1 VIDIYIILTHSFIS
15 FCNYRMEQHY
25 GAFPFPSGEEKC
37 LSRGQRLTDRMMDY
51 MALAIQKTLDDGTR
65 SIHIIPSFITVG
77 LSVFPCDDD
86 VYNTFDFV
94 ILIMNQNDHW
104 FLLIYEPAMSK
115 FHLLDTVESEEY
127 SPIDFQLLPIG
138 DHDIV
143 EDYYGQI
150 PHQSGSA
157 TNCGILTLINLSRF
171 IADKPLVYD
180 GSPARIN
187 GIIRPFLSSILPTL
201 KKSRIINNLTL
212 LLE

>member
-1 VIDIYIILTHSFIS
+1 
-15 FCNYRMEQHY
+15 MEQFY

-51 MALAIQKTLDDGTR
+51 MALVIQKALDDGTR

-77 LSVFPCDDD
+77 LSAFPCDDD
-86 VYNTFDFV
+86 IYNTYDFV

-138 DHDIV
+138 DDDIV

-150 PHQSGSA
+150 PHQGNST
-157 TNCGILTLINLSRF
+157 TNCGILTLINLARF

-180 GSPARIN
+180 GSPTRIN
-187 GIIRPFLSSILPTL
+187 GIVRPFLSSILPTL
-201 KKSRIINNLTL
+201 KKSRIIDKIHLTL

>member
-1 VIDIYIILTHSFIS
+1 
-15 FCNYRMEQHY
+15 MEQHY

-51 MALAIQKTLDDGTR
+51 IALAIQKTFDDGTR

-77 LSVFPCDDD
+77 LSVFPCDD
-86 VYNTFDFV
+86 VYNIFDFV
-94 ILIMNQNDHW
+94 ILIMNQNDPW

-115 FHLLDTVESEEY
+115 FHLLDTVESEEH

-138 DHDIV
+138 DHDII
-143 EDYYGQI
+143 EDYYGHI

-157 TNCGILTLINLSRF
+157 TNCGILTLINLARF

-187 GIIRPFLSSILPTL
+187 GIVRPFLSSILPAL
-201 KKSRIINNLTL
+201 KKSRIINDLTL

>member
-1 VIDIYIILTHSFIS
+1 MVPDPFTSF
-15 FCNYRMEQHY
+15 R
-25 GAFPFPSGEEKC
+25 
-37 LSRGQRLTDRMMDY
+37 
-51 MALAIQKTLDDGTR
+51 R
-65 SIHIIPSFITVG
+65 SS
-77 LSVFPCDDD
+77 LSVCPCDD
-86 VYNTFDFV
+86 VYNIFDFV

-115 FHLLDTVESEEY
+115 FHLLDTVESEEH

-138 DHDIV
+138 DHDII
-143 EDYYGQI
+143 EDYYGHI

-157 TNCGILTLINLSRF
+157 TNCGILTLINLARF

-187 GIIRPFLSSILPTL
+187 GIVRPFLSSILPAL
-201 KKSRIINNLTL
+201 KKSRIINDLTL